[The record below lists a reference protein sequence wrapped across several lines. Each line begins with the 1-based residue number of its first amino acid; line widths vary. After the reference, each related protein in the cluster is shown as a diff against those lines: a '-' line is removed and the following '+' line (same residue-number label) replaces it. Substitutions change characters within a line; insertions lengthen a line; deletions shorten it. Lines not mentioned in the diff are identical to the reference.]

1 MDTGISCLCLLTQ
14 LKHVARDWQRLQQVF
29 LQSIKLLTTGELLS
43 VIKHNSFK
51 ATKQLIQFDN
61 SLQISPQ
68 TLSKIAEKIGIRLLL
83 LACLGNQV
91 GSYIQSMFRLM
102 AIHRTDSCL
111 KQR

>member
-1 MDTGISCLCLLTQ
+1 MCLLTQ